1 MELCAAP
8 IGACPL
14 TGLGAVARGASRSIE
29 TSCGETE
36 RERYSRHENAIE
48 ALAVYALVQAALW
61 SGIAGSTQPGT
72 TLWPRALGLA
82 VAAAVAVY
90 VIAVAPR
97 VHGDGWR
104 GLGLAQPF
112 EFTAFWAQATPAS
125 RVGTVALVLA
135 VPLLIVAVGWDAL
148 LIRLGIRLTW
158 PDVYA
163 RWTAAPWRE
172 IGSLGTAVAIAPLLA
187 LLLIRWMNLGRA
199 ARALAR
205 PIGLLLGGIVAVAF
219 VVAAVS
225 GDWTRI
231 REFSWMDRRGAA
243 FLPGLAAYL
252 PWSLLQQWLVLSYL
266 NTRIR
271 KAVPHSGWAGL
282 PGPAITAGLTGLAFG
297 AMHWPNA
304 PLVALTC
311 LGGGVSGWLFQRDRS
326 RNLFLFCLVHGLAGA
341 LLATLTPI
349 RMGVGPRL

>member
-1 MELCAAP
+1 VTA
-8 IGACPL
+8 L
-14 TGLGAVARGASRSIE
+14 TAVERGVSHPIE

-36 RERYSRHENAIE
+36 RDRFSRRENAIE

-72 TLWPRALGLA
+72 IAWPRAIGLA

-90 VIAVAPR
+90 IIAVAPR
-97 VHGDGWR
+97 IHGDGWR

-125 RVGTVALVLA
+125 RVGAVALALA

-148 LIRLGIRLTW
+148 LVRLGIRLTW

-163 RWTAAPWRE
+163 RLIAAPWRQ
-172 IGSLGTAVAIAPLLA
+172 IGSLGTAMAIAPLLA

-205 PIGLLLGGIVAVAF
+205 PIGVLLAGIIAAALIG
-219 VVAAVS
+219 AAVS

-231 REFSWMDRRGAA
+231 REFAWMGRQNAA
-243 FLPGLAAYL
+243 FLPRLAAYV
-252 PWSLLQQWLVLSYL
+252 PWALLQQWLVLSYF

-271 KAVPHSGWAGL
+271 KAVPRSGWAGL
-282 PGPAITAGLTGLAFG
+282 PGRAITAGLTGLAFG
-297 AMHWPNA
+297 ALHWPNA
-304 PLVALTC
+304 PLVAVTC
-311 LGGGVSGWLFQRDRS
+311 VGGCVSGWLFQRDRS
-326 RNLFLFCLVHGLAGA
+326 RNLFFFALAHGLAGA

-349 RMGVGPRL
+349 RMSVGPRL